1 MRIYDAHKNA
11 KSQKK
16 QQIKGKFGLLY
27 PGHWIW
33 LVWIVLAGC
42 TNTNHQKLSPLDV
55 IELGDGWATNTVNT
69 VIFRHHA
76 LVSRG
81 GFQFT
86 GYYGHKILPSPV
98 VKVGAIYTGRG
109 RLEQRIEGLVP
120 DKSRELVVY
129 CSAGSRSAF
138 AAKVLGEIGYTNV
151 DEADDGSTAL
161 EKLRAG
167 KFDFVVTDWNMPN
180 MPGIELLK
188 AIRSDAELK
197 DTPVLM
203 VTAEAAKENVVTAV
217 QAGVNNYIVKPFT
230 AAALKERIDL
240 ILQKV
245 NQ

>member
-1 MRIYDAHKNA
+1 M
-11 KSQKK
+11 
-16 QQIKGKFGLLY
+16 
-27 PGHWIW
+27 
-33 LVWIVLAGC
+33 
-42 TNTNHQKLSPLDV
+42 LDQ
-55 IELGDGWATNTVNT
+55 NM
-69 VIFRHHA
+69 
-76 LVSRG
+76 
-81 GFQFT
+81 
-86 GYYGHKILPSPV
+86 KILV
-98 VKVGAIYTGRG
+98 VDDFSTMR
-109 RLEQRIEGLVP
+109 RIIKNIL
-120 DKSRELVVY
+120 R
-129 CSAGSRSAF
+129 
-138 AAKVLGEIGYTNV
+138 EIGYNNV
-151 DEADDGSTAL
+151 DEADDGTTAL

-217 QAGVNNYIVKPFT
+217 QAGVSNYIVKPFT